1 MYQELRECGDVCTRI
16 LAQNQ
21 AVIRELVAR
30 LKKRPPSIIVTCAR
44 GSSDHAASFAKTIF
58 ETKLGIMVV
67 SYAPSMSTIFE
78 TKFRNMENAL
88 FIVISQS
95 GKSPDLLASLRA
107 AKASGA
113 LCVGIVNDTTSP
125 VAALADFVLPMQ
137 AGTEKSV
144 AATKSYIGGKS

>member
-1 MYQELRECGDVCTRI
+1 MSSRSKMYQELRECGDVCARI

-21 AVIRELVAR
+21 AIIRELVAR

-95 GKSPDLLASLRA
+95 GKSPDLLASLR
-107 AKASGA
+107 
-113 LCVGIVNDTTSP
+113 
-125 VAALADFVLPMQ
+125 
-137 AGTEKSV
+137 
-144 AATKSYIGGKS
+144 